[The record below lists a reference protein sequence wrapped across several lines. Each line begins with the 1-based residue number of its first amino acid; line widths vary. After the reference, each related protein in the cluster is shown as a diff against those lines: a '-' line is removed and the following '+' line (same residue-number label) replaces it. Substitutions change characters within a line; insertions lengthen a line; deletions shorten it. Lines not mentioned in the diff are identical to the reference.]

1 MSTTTATPNTN
12 VKNTRDQTLLVSEG
26 DFASDWSEAGEA
38 AQPQKTGIESVFDL
52 ASQGWSSSDRPRP
65 LKVEADEYEVSAED
79 FLSSSPPQV
88 AATGASHFE
97 VLPDPVT
104 ISSQEL
110 NALVDDPEWGFEEV
124 TQTKPAPAS
133 SPTILRTEPASSP
146 KIPKPETTIE
156 AMEAWSDD
164 FNSSF
169 PEPLLKSTQ
178 DKVKETGKE
187 QQPVLTP
194 LQWLASSAKDTKSSA
209 HAKEEIENVQLTP
222 LEWVASSAKDK
233 TNSAHPKGEIDNI
246 PLTPSQRLAASS
258 FSWSP
263 SPESHRT
270 DTLFSRRVVQDFGS
284 KNPGENR
291 ILSSSSSLLS
301 SGNKRRLESPAKST
315 TETSPKTAKTTTTT
329 TPLRPATNLNQVNSR
344 DEKKEIKKEHEV
356 KRSKTWSGATASP
369 RAISPTVGL
378 LGKLPKTTITP
389 TITTTTKTS
398 NQIKLTSFVSPL
410 VRKAHASTLATDLQN
425 QQVASLSKAPIAPI
439 FLTEEQ
445 RRILSLIVDEGR
457 NVFFTGA
464 AGTGKSV
471 LLRRVISELRRKY
484 RNRTHQPVAVTA
496 STGLA
501 ACNIGGMT
509 LHSFG
514 GIGLGEEPVSRLVE
528 KIRKNKKA
536 NRRWKDTKVLVIDE
550 ISMID
555 GGLFDKLEEIARI
568 INKSEAP
575 FGGIQLVITGD
586 FFQLPPVFKPGAV
599 AAAAPFR
606 NEAGGFQ
613 VRGDGFLD
621 DLETEGKFSFEAQ
634 SWKSVVTT
642 TVELKQVFRQKDDRF
657 SAMLNSIRGGTVTPE
672 IEAAFK
678 QLARTPDVPGDIT
691 PTELFPLRWDVD
703 NANRVRMGRLAGREV
718 LYEAQDMYTSEM
730 AERAGKLDLLM
741 CPKSLRLKRGAQV
754 MLVKNMDETLV
765 NGSLGK
771 VIGFMSESSFKLTK
785 ELPPAK
791 AERVING
798 ELTAETA
805 VEEFFEDMAN
815 ERRCAAAKRRE
826 KKEKALKEEEEQGQG
841 QEQEHKFDDV
851 DFEEL
856 LVLEQK
862 RLEESPQSKAID
874 DDEDEAVV
882 VTSGVGHKSRR
893 VAHGFTSDAE
903 EDNPAF
909 EEYQEE
915 EDDDDDV
922 FGLKDASP
930 DLLAHDPSGINFA
943 RKKALLKL
951 LSKSSSTGTSTGSSS
966 GLSGGGQSW
975 PYVRFL
981 LPDGTMRDLLVQPET
996 WTLEDAEG
1004 RTEASRSQVPLIL
1017 AWALSIHKSQGQT
1030 LEWVKVD
1037 LARVFEKGQAY
1048 VALSRAVRMEGLQ
1061 VLGFEKSK
1069 IMVHPKVIQF
1079 YSGLVSALD
1088 VKDEDF
1094 GEEVKEVKERRPRR
1108 RARKLAG

>member
-1 MSTTTATPNTN
+1 MSTTTTTPNTN
-12 VKNTRDQTLLVSEG
+12 VKNTRDQALLVSEG

-38 AQPQKTGIESVFDL
+38 AQVQKPACIENVFGL
-52 ASQGWSSSDRPRP
+52 TSQGWSSSNSDLPRP
-65 LKVEADEYEVSAED
+65 LKSEVVEYEVNAED
-79 FLSSSPPQV
+79 FLSSSPPLP
-88 AATGASHFE
+88 AAAAESHFE

-110 NALVDDPEWGFEEV
+110 NALVDDPEWGFEDV
-124 TQTKPAPAS
+124 SQSRTAP
-133 SPTILRTEPASSP
+133 PSSP
-146 KIPKPETTIE
+146 KIPKTETAAE
-156 AMEAWSDD
+156 VAEVWSDD

-169 PEPLLKSTQ
+169 PEPLLSKRTQ
-178 DKVKETGKE
+178 EKVKENE
-187 QQPVLTP
+187 QQSVLTP
-194 LQWLASSAKDTKSSA
+194 LQWLASSAKDRISSG
-209 HAKEEIENVQLTP
+209 HSREEIGNVQLTP
-222 LEWVASSAKDK
+222 SQWLASSAKERK
-233 TNSAHPKGEIDNI
+233 KKSAQSPDEFETVQ
-246 PLTPSQRLAASS
+246 LTPSQRLAASS

-284 KNPGENR
+284 SKGPGENR
-291 ILSSSSSLLS
+291 VLSPPSSL
-301 SGNKRRLESPAKST
+301 SGNKRSLESPAKST
-315 TETSPKTAKTTTTT
+315 VETALKTAKTTTTA
-329 TPLRPATNLNQVNSR
+329 LRPATNLNQVHGR
-344 DEKKEIKKEHEV
+344 EERKESKEEHEV
-356 KRSKTWSGATASP
+356 KRSKTWSGAGTAPTARAMSP
-369 RAISPTVGL
+369 SGG
-378 LGKLPKTTITP
+378 LGKLLK
-389 TITTTTKTS
+389 TTKTS

-425 QQVASLSKAPIAPI
+425 QQLSTLSNAPIAPI

-586 FFQLPPVFKPGAV
+586 FFQLPPVFKAAAV
-599 AAAAPFR
+599 NAAAPYR
-606 NEAGGFQ
+606 SEAGGFQ

-634 SWKSVVTT
+634 SWKSVVMT

-657 SAMLNSIRGGTVTPE
+657 SAMLNSIRGGTVTAE

-678 QLARTPDVPGDIT
+678 QLARTPQVPGDIT

-703 NANRVRMGRLAGREV
+703 TANRLRMGRLAGREV
-718 LYEAQDMYTSEM
+718 LYEAQDMYATEV

-805 VEEFFEDMAN
+805 VEEFFEDLAN
-815 ERRCAAAKRRE
+815 ERRDAAAAKRKVKSE
-826 KKEKALKEEEEQGQG
+826 QLELEKEKEQD
-841 QEQEHKFDDV
+841 HKFDDV

-862 RLEESPQSKAID
+862 RLEESPQSKALD
-874 DDEDEAVV
+874 DDNETENEAVFV
-882 VTSGVGHKSRR
+882 SGRKSRR
-893 VAHGFTSDAE
+893 IAHGFTSDPE
-903 EDNPAF
+903 EADHAANAAPIDDDD
-909 EEYQEE
+909 
-915 EDDDDDV
+915 DDDDDV

-943 RKKALLKL
+943 RKQALIKL
-951 LSKSSSTGTSTGSSS
+951 LSKPSTTSCS
-966 GLSGGGQSW
+966 GISGGGQSW

-981 LPDGTMRDLLVQPET
+981 LPDGTTRDLLVQPET

-1037 LARVFEKGQAY
+1037 LARVFERGQAY

-1094 GEEVKEVKERRPRR
+1094 GEDVREVKEVKERRPRR